1 MSFISVVVKAAL
13 STNALVLTWRN
24 SRRRVPENLIIPM
37 YEYNQL
43 ARGRFRRLFGVT
55 EVSL

>member
-1 MSFISVVVKAAL
+1 VSCSVVGKAAL
-13 STNALVLTWRN
+13 FTVALVLILHN
-24 SRRRVPENLIIPM
+24 LRRHVPENRNIPT

-43 ARGRFRRLFGVT
+43 ARDRFRRLFGVT